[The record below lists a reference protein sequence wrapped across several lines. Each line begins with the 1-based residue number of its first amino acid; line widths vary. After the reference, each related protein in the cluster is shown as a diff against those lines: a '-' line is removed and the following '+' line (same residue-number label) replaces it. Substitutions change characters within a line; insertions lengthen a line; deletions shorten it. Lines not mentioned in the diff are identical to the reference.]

1 MIYVGTYIWSM
12 VAAIEVLC
20 FLMCVCAATS
30 WSYGK
35 NCNIHEIMSILLAVL
50 GYYSTKLI

>member
-1 MIYVGTYIWSM
+1 MLCVG
-12 VAAIEVLC
+12 VGGGGGGGCGVC
-20 FLMCVCAATS
+20 VCVCAATS

-50 GYYSTKLI
+50 GYYSNKLI

>member
-12 VAAIEVLC
+12 IAANEVLC
-20 FLMCVCAATS
+20 FFFAATS

-50 GYYSTKLI
+50 DIIVIN